1 MLVIEMKYYHVTVN
15 ISKKD
20 IKIAFRILQGG

>member
-1 MLVIEMKYYHVTVN
+1 MLVIEMKYYHVMVN

-20 IKIAFRILQGG
+20 IKIAFRNLQGT